1 MMEAP
6 HLPRG
11 AVPPD
16 PPIPP
21 GVDPAKPS
29 PARLYDYCLGG
40 HNNFEADR
48 KAAEAL
54 RQSLPA
60 LSDAAWA
67 NRGFHQRAATWLAAE
82 AGLRQF
88 IDIGSGLPSVGNTH
102 QVVQRID
109 PAARVVYADIDPM
122 VAAQSAALLAG
133 VPNVTLITADLRDPD
148 ALLGHPAVRSM
159 IDFTEPAGLLM
170 TAVLPFVSDDSDP
183 WGLLARYVAA
193 LAPGSYLALSH
204 ATSDGLPPLAVHAMV
219 ETFVNAT
226 EQLTLRSRAEVERFF
241 AGMEMVAP
249 YRGATDGLTFVGQ
262 WGAVDPASADSDGSR
277 VLYCGVAKCR

>member
-1 MMEAP
+1 
-6 HLPRG
+6 
-11 AVPPD
+11 
-16 PPIPP
+16 
-21 GVDPAKPS
+21 
-29 PARLYDYCLGG
+29 
-40 HNNFEADR
+40 
-48 KAAEAL
+48 
-54 RQSLPA
+54 
-60 LSDAAWA
+60 
-67 NRGFHQRAATWLAAE
+67 
-82 AGLRQF
+82 
-88 IDIGSGLPSVGNTH
+88 
-102 QVVQRID
+102 
-109 PAARVVYADIDPM
+109 M

-219 ETFVNAT
+219 ETFANAT